1 MTSCEQTW
9 WMPIESIIADVVVCE
24 TAEDEKKQKNQ
35 RTKDPLTPMN
45 YGESGGYPRD
55 NRGSGRDRDVRGRR
69 GDHDDDGAGRYYDY
83 QPRRAGDTYRGHA
96 ARGDGIGAPHVA
108 DYTNERPRDGR
119 GNGHDIARGPR
130 DGRGYERGY
139 DRREHSDGPRRH
151 RDRDRDRDPR
161 DQYSPRSADRR
172 YDSYRSREEPIRDN
186 HADAYEG
193 EAPVS
198 RQERIRRCE
207 RKLAQMAKVPS
218 IDEVT
223 IIDSQWGVKPKGFE
237 NVTVQRAKLSGLFPL
252 PGCPR
257 PVDYTKLEL
266 LLTDPQNA
274 MLNSSYKI
282 APIDSRNAKIVIVK
296 GLDFEKVDHLR
307 LAEYF
312 NKFLSKIDIPDT
324 SLSNVE
330 LRRKTKD
337 NASLII
343 GFKNNVC
350 ATIAMALDGHQV
362 AVLQVAEEEDAPG
375 TLTLAVSRPGEYVT
389 QCLPPYKLI
398 AENADIEDV
407 VADNPRK
414 VTLIVNAAA
423 SETELLDHL
432 KLVNFQVKAFQMLRE
447 IGTRQSLGIAFVEY
461 YFDPSVYKNTIKVM
475 PALEGIVAQ
484 LKADALVND
493 AFLSCVVPGQT
504 GIEDCPMDFKSLR
517 ALARGEYVTNH
528 PKLKVVEFINMV
540 TPADLVED
548 WNYHFIQQD
557 ILQECRT
564 FGPVV
569 SVKMPRPANDFT
581 PGISQF
587 VQPGMGKVYVEFED
601 EKLALDAIMGLA
613 GRLYNDRTVL
623 CAFHN
628 HADLENGIL

>member
-1 MTSCEQTW
+1 M
-9 WMPIESIIADVVVCE
+9 CE
-24 TAEDEKKQKNQ
+24 TAEEKKKLAY
-35 RTKDPLTPMN
+35 KDQLTSMN

-69 GDHDDDGAGRYYDY
+69 DDQDDESAGRYYDY

-96 ARGDGIGAPHVA
+96 ARGDSSSAPRGAE
-108 DYTNERPRDGR
+108 YTKERPRDGR
-119 GNGHDIARGPR
+119 GNGHDYVARGAR
-130 DGRGYERGY
+130 DGRGYDRGY
-139 DRREHSDGPRRH
+139 DRREYSDGPRRH
-151 RDRDRDRDPR
+151 RDRDRDPR
-161 DQYSPRSADRR
+161 DQYSPSEDRR
-172 YDSYRSREEPIRDN
+172 YDSYRSRDEPAREHHTGASESEPPASI
-186 HADAYEG
+186 
-193 EAPVS
+193 
-198 RQERIRRCE
+198 QERIRRCE

-312 NKFLSKIDIPDT
+312 NKFLSKIDIADT

-330 LRRKTKD
+330 LKRKTKD
-337 NASLII
+337 NVNLII
-343 GFKNNVC
+343 EFKNNVC
-350 ATIAMALDGHQV
+350 ATIAMALNGHQV
-362 AVLQVAEEEDAPG
+362 AVLQVAEDEDATG

-389 QCLPPYKLI
+389 QCSPPYKLI

-407 VADNPRK
+407 VVDNPRK

-484 LKADALVND
+484 LKTDALVDD

-587 VQPGMGKVYVEFED
+587 VQPGLGKVYVEFED

-628 HADLENGIL
+628 HADFQNGIL